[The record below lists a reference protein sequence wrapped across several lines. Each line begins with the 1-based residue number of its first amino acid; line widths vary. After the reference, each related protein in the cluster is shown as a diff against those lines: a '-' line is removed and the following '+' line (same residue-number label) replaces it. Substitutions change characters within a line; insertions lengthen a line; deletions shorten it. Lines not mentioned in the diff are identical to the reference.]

1 MSSEFGDLK
10 IDQIGVVTNNLDR
23 IADYFREK
31 FGVDFVSF
39 ETTQKNAKIKIAL
52 TNLGDVQL
60 ELIQVLEGETIHTD
74 FLKRKG
80 EGLHH
85 IGFFVKDLDEKL
97 RIAEEKG
104 MKVVEQGEIVGV
116 RYAYLDTEKDI
127 GITLE
132 FIQV

>member
-1 MSSEFGDLK
+1 MPSEFGDLK

-132 FIQV
+132 FIQA